1 MRSSF
6 IRKLVYMG
14 LALALF
20 VVILIVR
27 APIETIRKAH
37 NLTEESLGDV
47 DPTSTTMVLVLG
59 GLRGV
64 AANVLWFQA
73 QELQKEH
80 NWYAYEPVVESIIK
94 LQPHFIQV
102 WTFQGWNLAYNISVE
117 WDQVT
122 DKYYWIKRGIKF
134 LERGTN
140 VNERSPELR
149 WDVGWTY
156 FHKIGKADEA
166 RVLRKLYSD
175 DGQPEIDA
183 SGRLQQAFN
192 ADGLDNY
199 QTASTWFQNAVDT
212 LDRFRLRPRR
222 QGEVAFRSYPA
233 HAQTNYALAR
243 EEEGFFGEDAA
254 RQWLKSSEM
263 WRDYADH
270 EFEVRENLSV
280 KLDYSG
286 EIFVD
291 LHTAVDMYRKSD
303 QILQSLGAADKP
315 LSDETKAEVE
325 SNWEVLRDI
334 TAKSADRFAP
344 SVLQLLQNQ
353 AQDALASIR
362 STFQSLRN
370 VDGKTL
376 ASDDAAGKTARQ
388 QFREFA
394 AAAAKLGQIADEELY
409 WCDRYAT
416 MINFRYWK
424 ERTLAESQAET
435 VATREHFY
443 KGMERYREGDPETA
457 RKELE
462 QGLESWKNLLEQY
475 PHMRDDDLTAEE
487 AVGIVRAYLSVRQQL
502 DLPPLKDDEIPFAHY
517 IRRFTPQMPDP
528 EQMEM
533 MQRMMQ
539 QKNDPKAMEKMKR
552 EMMEKMK
559 TPVPAQPT
567 QPAAEGAPAA
577 SGPDK
582 KK

>member
-6 IRKLVYMG
+6 VRKLVYMG

-27 APIETIRKAH
+27 GPIESIRKAN

-73 QELQKEH
+73 QELQKEQ
-80 NWYAYEPVVESIIK
+80 NWYAFEPVVESIIK

-117 WDQVT
+117 WDQVE

-134 LERGTN
+134 LERGTQ
-140 VNERSPELR
+140 VNGRSPELR

-166 RVLRKLYSD
+166 KVLRKLYVD
-175 DGQPEIDA
+175 DDQPEIDA
-183 SGRLQQAFN
+183 AGNPRPAFN

-199 QTASTWFQNAVDT
+199 LTSGTWFQDAVDT
-212 LDRFRLRPRR
+212 LDRFQLRPRR
-222 QGEVAFRSYPA
+222 QGEVAFRSYPS
-233 HAQTNYALAR
+233 HGQTNYALAR
-243 EEEGFFGEDAA
+243 EEEGYFGEEAA
-254 RQWLKSSEM
+254 RSWLKASEM

-270 EFEVRENLSV
+270 EFEVRENLRV

-286 EIFVD
+286 DIFGD
-291 LHTAVDMYRKSD
+291 LHLAVDMYRKSE
-303 QILQSLGAADKP
+303 QIQQALAKGGEA
-315 LSDETKAEVE
+315 LSDETRAEVE
-325 SNWEVLRDI
+325 PTWESLRDLA
-334 TAKSADRFAP
+334 TQSLDRFAP
-344 SVLQLLQNQ
+344 SVLRILQSQ
-353 AQDALASIR
+353 ASDALSAVR
-362 STFQSLRN
+362 SSYQSLRD
-370 VDGKTL
+370 VDGKTFT
-376 ASDDAAGKTARQ
+376 SDAAAGKAARQ
-388 QFREFA
+388 KFTEFA
-394 AAAAKLGQIADEELY
+394 AAAIKLGQIADEELY
-409 WCDRYAT
+409 WRDRYAT
-416 MINFRYWK
+416 MINFPYWK
-424 ERTLAESQAET
+424 ERALAESQPET

-462 QGLESWKNLLEQY
+462 QGLDTWKNLLEQY

-487 AVGIVRAYLSVRQQL
+487 TVAIVRAYLSVRQQL
-502 DLPPLKDDEIPFAHY
+502 DLPTLKEDEVPFAHY
-517 IRRFTPQMPDP
+517 IRRFMPPTLTP
-528 EQMEM
+528 EQMDM
-533 MQRMMQ
+533 MHRMMQ
-539 QKNDPKAMEKMKR
+539 QKNEPKAIEKMKQ

-559 TPVPAQPT
+559 TPVPV
-567 QPAAEGAPAA
+567 APSA
-577 SGPDK
+577 SGEQAKPTADSPEK
-582 KK
+582 K